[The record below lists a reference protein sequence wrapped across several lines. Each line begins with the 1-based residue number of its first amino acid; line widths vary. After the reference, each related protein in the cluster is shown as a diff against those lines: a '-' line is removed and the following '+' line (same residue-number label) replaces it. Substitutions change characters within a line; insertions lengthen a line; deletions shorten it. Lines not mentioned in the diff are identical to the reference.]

1 MEKETSGT
9 KQTLDAHHA
18 ESFSLFIDLA
28 LGDFLFGSAL
38 LHFSLFS
45 KACN

>member
-1 MEKETSGT
+1 MEKEISGT
-9 KQTLDAHHA
+9 EQTLDAHHA
-18 ESFSLFIDLA
+18 ESFSQFLDLA

-38 LHFSLFS
+38 FHLSLFS